1 MISSKVLQGS
11 DAALH
16 HILKYIDACVIIVYV
31 CTYIAKRIQRHMQD
45 E

>member
-1 MISSKVLQGS
+1 MISSKVLQGY

-16 HILKYIDACVIIVYV
+16 HILKYSDAGVIIVYV
-31 CTYIAKRIQRHMQD
+31 CTYIAKRIQRYMQD